1 MVYEQMTPEQID
13 NLALVLC
20 SIVAIA
26 TPVLLSVSIALD
38 WIENFI
44 R

>member
-1 MVYEQMTPEQID
+1 MTPEQID

-20 SIVAIA
+20 SIVSIA
-26 TPVLLSVSIALD
+26 TPVLLSVSMAIE
-38 WIENFI
+38 WIESFI